1 MRPLAKTAKFWRC
14 ANSAPRRPT
23 EPLPASHHN
32 TSVESKNIFF
42 WILYWS
48 HTKPSGSFPLQE
60 TMKPWASAPHADNL
74 CKIWTRSAPISKSYD
89 RDKFYIVFLKEND
102 LKNRDF
108 REKKFCKKSM
118 NSYFFS
124 WGNPRS
130 RPGLAYPTENCME
143 KTKNS
148 TEKLDPKVVTCG
160 RHVITFVKL
169 KPWKTA
175 NTARNEVN
183 YLKQKTVFNSHPLQ
197 QIGRGVA
204 CI

>member
-1 MRPLAKTAKFWRC
+1 MRRITCFTLFLLQTVRPLAKTAKFWRC

-89 RDKFYIVFLKEND
+89 RNKLYIVFSKARYSFLSCF
-102 LKNRDF
+102 LYLNRTL
-108 REKKFCKKSM
+108 KKFNKIGKRPQFPSIRPRR
-118 NSYFFS
+118 FLRRPI
-124 WGNPRS
+124 WGRFRS
-130 RPGLAYPTENCME
+130 AL
-143 KTKNS
+143 KWW
-148 TEKLDPKVVTCG
+148 
-160 RHVITFVKL
+160 IWTFIF
-169 KPWKTA
+169 
-175 NTARNEVN
+175 E
-183 YLKQKTVFNSHPLQ
+183 
-197 QIGRGVA
+197 
-204 CI
+204 